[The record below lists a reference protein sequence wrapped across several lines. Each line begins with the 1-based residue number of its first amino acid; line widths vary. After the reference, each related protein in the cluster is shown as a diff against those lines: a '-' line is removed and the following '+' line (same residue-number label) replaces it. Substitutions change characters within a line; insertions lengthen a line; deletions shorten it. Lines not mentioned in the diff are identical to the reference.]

1 MFNPSVRAVEWG
13 KCLMWWPSLMVGS
26 CQIPLKEKNCYNL
39 FFVFFREDNFH
50 WNLNFTVSLS
60 AKALS

>member
-1 MFNPSVRAVEWG
+1 MPHVVAEPYGGFLSNPPPWSG
-13 KCLMWWPSLMVGS
+13 L
-26 CQIPLKEKNCYNL
+26 LKEKNCYNL

-50 WNLNFTVSLS
+50 RNLNFTVSLS